1 MDDDNCSLASAS
13 ALRRSNSNACAKPSR
28 VGFSFFAGVV
38 VLLALRE
45 LPLRADRLPKGPVS
59 IGSLDFLF

>member
-1 MDDDNCSLASAS
+1 MEEDACSLASAS

-38 VLLALRE
+38 VLLALKE
-45 LPLRADRLPKGPVS
+45 LPLRAGRLPKAPVS
-59 IGSLDFLF
+59 IGSLDVGF